1 MGGDLTFRGL
11 ATNVRDFTTNPGTPN
26 SFPIQSAGVNAG
38 SVPDW
43 KFLAIQSW
51 DSEKWS
57 VSVTERWFSDG
68 VYNAEYIECRTDC
81 PTPTLAAPTVDF
93 NEMKGALYVDVGV
106 SYKLN
111 EKMAIYGNVDNIT
124 DEDPEPNPSFAPNNP
139 GVNPQLYDTIGRR
152 WRLGFR
158 MTL

>member
-1 MGGDLTFRGL
+1 
-11 ATNVRDFTTNPGTPN
+11 
-26 SFPIQSAGVNAG
+26 
-38 SVPDW
+38 
-43 KFLAIQSW
+43 
-51 DSEKWS
+51 
-57 VSVTERWFSDG
+57 VTERWFSDG